1 MIRTIPLVCVM
12 SMALVVSS
20 GLATPL
26 DPADARD
33 KVRERLAQLQNY
45 QADFAQSVTDGNGE
59 LLEESTGQFWLA
71 RPNRFRWEY
80 QLPWPRLIL
89 SNGERIWL
97 YDEELE
103 QVTVRNFDGVLEQT
117 PAALLAGRLELLD
130 AYRVTG
136 DCSEGILTV
145 RLVPEQARADFRSI
159 EITFAD
165 DLLTEMRLQDSF
177 GQLTRITFASIDSNA
192 SPEDGLF
199 DFVVPEGA
207 DVIDESGGPG

>member
-1 MIRTIPLVCVM
+1 
-12 SMALVVSS
+12 MALVVSS